1 MQEDRRG
8 ERENNN
14 VSKNKLSEFNLLNFK
29 YLENRYINICQNRSV
44 CFPEKKKNQANSSK
58 KKSIVPKSILLV

>member
-14 VSKNKLSEFNLLNFK
+14 VSKNKLSEFNLLSLYK
-29 YLENRYINICQNRSV
+29 VLGIMTCGLHRLHSLMLAR
-44 CFPEKKKNQANSSK
+44 A
-58 KKSIVPKSILLV
+58 L